1 MAIWKDAGVVG
12 WKGCGADRGS
22 LAKIFILIMRILSLL
37 VVLSF
42 TTVAFGQATQPS
54 PSSLPMPTIPQ
65 TSLDRTI
72 VTPSPDAMIYDGS
85 VEATE
90 YRLGPGDVLQFR
102 SWTSNDAMSVLISAD
117 NTLVIPRVG
126 EFNIKG
132 KTLAQA
138 REEIHVQT
146 GRLFRK
152 ATGKVDSAQNV
163 FSLTLAQPRRIA
175 VSVLGEV
182 ETPGIY
188 TFTGATRADIAVK
201 IADKT
206 EERQAVIGDEV
217 RQRELEK
224 RKREQD
230 RLRPYL
236 GTSEED
242 ISSKRYIRVQHAD
255 GTSDRLDL
263 ARFNATH
270 DPRFAPLLREGDVVY
285 VPFRKPL
292 EGQIGVYG
300 AVNGPSDF
308 EYVEGDSLWAMI
320 KAAFGPSAS
329 ADLTKV
335 ELTRMSQDGELYSTT
350 IIDAKAIQEGR
361 AADVPL
367 IAGDRIF
374 VRDRPDLRELSR
386 VILKGE
392 VVRPGVYPIHRTNT
406 KLSEVIKQAGGFTDY
421 AFINGGTVTRRK
433 LDIDNKDITAG
444 EEAKLVGR
452 VANLEVIDTANFRFQ
467 TEVRQ
472 GYVAVDMY
480 SLFEKGNT
488 SQDITLRDGDV
499 VSIPPTPN
507 TVYVWGYVGSVG
519 HVPYRAG
526 SNAKYYI
533 NAAGGYAEGAEED
546 GMRVIKARTRKWV
559 EPDDAVV
566 EPGDEIFVPQR
577 GLYPDDYALR
587 TTSLIV
593 GILGAIAST
602 VFTIILITRE

>member
-1 MAIWKDAGVVG
+1 MKT
-12 WKGCGADRGS
+12 
-22 LAKIFILIMRILSLL
+22 LSLI
-37 VVLSF
+37 VLLCISS
-42 TTVAFGQATQPS
+42 VAFGQFTQPGTTS
-54 PSSLPMPTIPQ
+54 IPLPTLGQP
-65 TSLDRTI
+65 SLDRTV
-72 VTPSPDAMIYDGS
+72 VTPSPDAMIFDGA
-85 VEATE
+85 VEASE

-102 SWTSNDAMSVLISAD
+102 SWTSNDAMTVMVSAD

-126 EFNIKG
+126 EFNVKG
-132 KTLAQA
+132 KTLEKA
-138 REEIHVQT
+138 REDIYVQT
-146 GRLFRK
+146 ARLFRK
-152 ATGKVDSAQNV
+152 STAKVDSMQNV

-201 IADKT
+201 IADKADQGQQIIADQT
-206 EERQAVIGDEV
+206 RQK
-217 RQRELEK
+217 ELEK

-242 ISSKRYIRVQHAD
+242 IASQRYIRVQHAD

-263 ARFNATH
+263 VRFNATH
-270 DPRFAPLLREGDVVY
+270 DPRFAPLLREGDVIF

-292 EGQIGVYG
+292 EGRIGVYG

-308 EYVEGDSLWAMI
+308 EFVEGDSLWAMVR
-320 KAAFGPSAS
+320 AAYGPSSS

-335 ELTRMSQDGELYSTT
+335 ELTRMSQDGELFTT
-350 IIDAKAIQEGR
+350 TVIDAKAIMEGR

-367 IAGDRIF
+367 VAGDRIF

-386 VILKGE
+386 VIVKGE
-392 VVRPGVYPIHRTNT
+392 VERPGVYPIHRTNT
-406 KLSEVIKQAGGFTDY
+406 RLSEVIKQAGGFTDY
-421 AFINGGTVTRRK
+421 AFVNGGTVTRRK
-433 LDIDNKDITAG
+433 LDIDNKDITSD

-480 SLFEKGNT
+480 SLFKEGNT
-488 SQDITLRDGDV
+488 TQDITLRDGDV
-499 VSIPPTPN
+499 ISIPPTPN

-519 HVPYRAG
+519 HVPYKAG
-526 SNAKYYI
+526 ADAYYYI
-533 NAAGGYAEGAEED
+533 GAAGGFAEGAEED
-546 GMRVIKARTRKWV
+546 GMRVIKARTRNWV
-559 EPDDAVV
+559 EPDETAVQ
-566 EPGDEIFVPQR
+566 PGDEIFVPQR
-577 GLYPDDYALR
+577 GLYPDDYTLR

-593 GILGAIAST
+593 GILGAIAGT